1 MNNEERNE
9 AMDKDEVCKKDEV
22 CEKDEVRCTPR
33 EKLAELLCCGNERV
47 ELSAAKELL
56 AMEDKRTEDT
66 DVHLEVTIKI
76 V

>member
-1 MNNEERNE
+1 MNNEERNKICE
-9 AMDKDEVCKKDEV
+9 RDEV
-22 CEKDEVRCTPR
+22 CEKDEIRCTPR
-33 EKLAELLCCGNERV
+33 EKLTELLCCGNERV

>member
-1 MNNEERNE
+1 MNNEERNKICE
-9 AMDKDEVCKKDEV
+9 RDEVCVKDEV

>member
-1 MNNEERNE
+1 MNNEERNKICE
-9 AMDKDEVCKKDEV
+9 GDEVCVKEEV

>member
-1 MNNEERNE
+1 MNNDEREEIRE
-9 AMDKDEVCKKDEV
+9 SEEI
-22 CEKDEVRCTPR
+22 RCTPR
-33 EKLAELLCCGNERV
+33 EKLTELLCCGNERV

>member
-1 MNNEERNE
+1 MNNEERNKICE
-9 AMDKDEVCKKDEV
+9 RDEV

>member
-1 MNNEERNE
+1 M
-9 AMDKDEVCKKDEV
+9 KDEMK
-22 CEKDEVRCTPR
+22 CTPR

-56 AMEDKRTEDT
+56 AMEEKKTEDGE
-66 DVHLEVTIKI
+66 VRLEVTVKI